1 MKIIRISAIWCS
13 GCLVM
18 KKIWKEIEILYPNI
32 EYVDYDYDLDIE
44 EFKDYNVGDIV
55 PINIF
60 IKDDKEILR
69 LVGEKSR
76 EDIICAIK
84 KVVENEEV

>member
-32 EYVDYDYDLDIE
+32 DYIDYDYDLDIE
-44 EFKDYNVGDIV
+44 EFRKYNVGDIV

-60 IKDDKEILR
+60 IKDDKEIVR
-69 LVGEKSR
+69 LIGEKSK
-76 EDIICAIK
+76 EDIINAIE